1 MIGGKICIS
10 TFDFVIDSLP
20 QTFFQ
25 KCPFQTA
32 DPIAYS
38 SVWEIQYSGLCS
50 APCIDPHSTRSLLS
64 NLSHR
69 QTGAAGPATSSTR
82 FPLCNSLHDEKEI
95 PNLRLWSSRASEGR
109 CWSGV
114 TDENQGLGPF
124 TEEFACPTHARV
136 SVCVRVFVWVLSRYS
151 GFLPR
156 TTIR

>member
-1 MIGGKICIS
+1 MYLYLWLCDWQLAADLFSKM
-10 TFDFVIDSLP
+10 
-20 QTFFQ
+20 
-25 KCPFQTA
+25 PFS
-32 DPIAYS
+32 DCGSYRVP

-69 QTGAAGPATSSTR
+69 QTAAGPATSSTR

-124 TEEFACPTHARV
+124 TDEFACPTHAREC
-136 SVCVRVFVWVLSRYS
+136 VCVRVFVWVLSRYS